1 MIGGRVPMLAGA
13 ALLLG
18 AASPAGGGVSFR
30 SGVYTQAQADR
41 GLHAYVKTCAACH
54 GDMFNGSESGP
65 PLSDD
70 AFLARWQGKSLG
82 DLYAK
87 MSKTM
92 PPPPDQPGKLS
103 PQEYADIL
111 AAVLS
116 INEIP
121 AGQKELPADPAALAA
136 IRMQ

>member
-1 MIGGRVPMLAGA
+1 MMGRSALTLAA
-13 ALLLG
+13 AVFLLG
-18 AASPAGGGVSFR
+18 AAPAGGDVSFR
-30 SGVYTQAQADR
+30 AGVYTQAQADR

-70 AFLARWQGKSLG
+70 AFLGRWKGKSLA
-82 DLYAK
+82 DLYTK

-103 PQEYADIL
+103 PQDYADIV

-121 AGQKELPADPAALAA
+121 TGQKELPADPAALAA
-136 IRMQ
+136 IKM